1 MADQGSRYR
10 SVTAAGLGAEA
21 VGAIVASTLRASGD
35 LVVHE
40 IGPGRLSVSRTRRP
54 TWASVACAA
63 TIWLA
68 GLGLLF
74 LLVRQTEAGEVTVV
88 DGPRGCTV
96 TLPAL
101 LDGATVHA
109 VEAALRGPAHA
120 AGEPVSTP
128 APTAPSAG
136 VADRVDLDERTVARR
151 EVTMPASP
159 TTRPTSPPMA
169 PPRVALRFDGTTL
182 VVEAGRRVLLGRDP
196 SSTGGAVGHRVP
208 GDATT
213 VSKSHLL
220 VDFDGSTVVVE
231 DLGSTNGSTLTRDGA
246 SEPLVAGRRT
256 TVAHGDRVAL
266 GAVSF
271 VLDAH
276 PSVAEVST
284 AWS

>member
-10 SVTAAGLGAEA
+10 SLTAAGLGAEA
-21 VGAIVASTLRASGD
+21 VGAIVTSTLRASGD
-35 LVVHE
+35 LDVHE
-40 IGPGRLSVSRTRRP
+40 IGPGRISVSRTRRP
-54 TWASVACAA
+54 TWATVACAA

-74 LLVRQTEAGEVTVV
+74 LLVRQTEAGEVTVI

-109 VEAALRGPAHA
+109 LDAALRGPVRGAE
-120 AGEPVSTP
+120 EPVATP
-128 APTAPSAG
+128 APTAPSPAA
-136 VADRVDLDERTVARR
+136 ADGVDLDDRTVARR
-151 EVTMPASP
+151 EVAM
-159 TTRPTSPPMA
+159 PTSPPASPPTA

-182 VVEAGRRVLLGRDP
+182 VVEAGRPVLLGRDP
-196 SSTGGAVGHRVP
+196 SSTGDAVGHRVP

-220 VDFDGSTVVVE
+220 VEFDGTSVVVE

-246 SEPLVAGRRT
+246 SEPLAAGRRT
-256 TVAHGDRVAL
+256 PLAHGDRVAL

-276 PSVAEVST
+276 PSAAEVST